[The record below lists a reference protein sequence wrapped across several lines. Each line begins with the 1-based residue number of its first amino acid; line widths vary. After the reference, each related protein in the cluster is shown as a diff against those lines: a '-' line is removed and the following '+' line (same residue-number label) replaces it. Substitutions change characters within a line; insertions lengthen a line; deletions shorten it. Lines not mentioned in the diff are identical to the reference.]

1 MGRFKNLTE
10 FLPPFTC
17 FDSSPLSFPFLFND
31 DDRLRL
37 DLLTSRAFERV
48 ARASERNQA
57 KTKRTTLR
65 KSRLRLVQ
73 VHSAM

>member
-48 ARASERNQA
+48 ARASEREA
-57 KTKRTTLR
+57 RASETKR
-65 KSRLRLVQ
+65 KPSERL
-73 VHSAM
+73 

>member
-10 FLPPFTC
+10 FLPPFIC

-48 ARASERNQA
+48 ARASE
-57 KTKRTTLR
+57 TKR
-65 KSRLRLVQ
+65 KPSERL
-73 VHSAM
+73 